1 MNEKSDLTSGVSVRG
16 LQFQVFRAEFAQ
28 IDSAGHSHQGLAYWD
43 MSLLSG
49 DPSLSINGQ

>member
-1 MNEKSDLTSGVSVRG
+1 MNKKSDLASGVSARG

-49 DPSLSINGQ
+49 DPSFSINGQ